1 MNLEMTL
8 RESFRRVKT
17 DILQLQQQLTEL
29 SQQQEKLMQMLGS
42 TIEKENQL
50 YHSVKAISSKK
61 RKTAQAQ
68 KSTYV
73 ASKTGKKFHSL
84 SCPFAKN
91 IKPKHLVEF
100 SSKSSALNNG
110 YKACECMKKV

>member
-17 DILQLQQQLTEL
+17 DILQLQQQMTEL
-29 SQQQEKLMQMLGS
+29 SQQQEKIMQMLGS

-50 YHSVKAISSKK
+50 YHSVKAISSKR
-61 RKTAQAQ
+61 RKPVLAP
-68 KSTYV
+68 KETYI
-73 ASKTGKKFHSL
+73 ASKAGKKFHIS

-91 IKPKHLVEF
+91 IKPKHRVEF
-100 SSKSSALNNG
+100 ASKSTALNQG
-110 YKACECMKKV
+110 YKACECIKKI